1 MRRLNPKNTFIFVVF
16 IIVSYLITF
25 YCLALP
31 NILFAF
37 TALTLFNTSSSL
49 GLIFLFNHQN
59 SFPAIKNIEQSN
71 KKKQAIYLKKF
82 LKFGKFIATILMG
95 LIGGP
100 ILLSLTV
107 KVLFRQHQY
116 RTTILASIITNIIFI
131 VISKGLL
138 QIIF

>member
-16 IIVSYLITF
+16 IVFSYLITF

-37 TALTLFNTSSSL
+37 TTLTLFNTLS
-49 GLIFLFNHQN
+49 GLVFTYLFNHQK
-59 SFPAIKNIEQSN
+59 SFPSIKNLEQSN
-71 KKKQAIYLKKF
+71 KKKQTAYLKKF

-107 KVLFRQHQY
+107 KILFNQHQY
-116 RTTILASIITNIIFI
+116 RITILANILANIIFFS
-131 VISKGLL
+131 VSKGLL